1 MLEEKSIDRNQI
13 VGFVLIAA
21 ILFGMSFWASETQPA
36 ETKTQETTTDLA
48 KDDAA
53 QEAPAAPVSDAVPML
68 VEASDSA
75 ALAPE
80 NIVLENEVVK
90 YTFTT
95 AGAQLLEVQLK
106 DFKRYNGEDL
116 YLVQG
121 RQSMTGAHQG
131 IFVAVIA
138 EGNDGSQSLTM
149 TSGTTAWT
157 YILGASNAYGLNWSL
172 DMDGAANVTLDWKQ
186 DGIRQEKSLENEAQN
201 TSTYFWDAT
210 DQSDDYLSDGRDDEE
225 SVTNIAWVA
234 HKQQYFSSIFTS
246 ETPFS
251 QAHLLTQTPA
261 ITDTGFT
268 RLFRSSL
275 TLAGSNGG
283 VHAKG
288 LWYHGPNQYNLLKD
302 YDQHFDEIIPF
313 GWGIFGWISKGA
325 VIPMFNL
332 FDGFGWNYG
341 LIIFLMAL
349 IIKLALSPLTFS
361 SYKSMAKMRVLKP
374 ELDEINE
381 RHKDSDAAKKQQEVM
396 SLYQKVGVNPLGG
409 CIPQL
414 LQFPILIAMF
424 RFFPASIELRQKS
437 FLWATDLSSYDS
449 VFEFGQWFTIPFY
462 GDHVSL
468 FTILMAISTYIYTKF
483 NNSMTPQS
491 GNSMMQQQMVI
502 IQYLM
507 PVMLLVWFN
516 NYASGLSFYYFVSNI
531 LIFGQQWMIRRF
543 FIDEESIH
551 AKLMANKA
559 NGGKTSKLQQRMNDM
574 MEAQKEGGNRRMRR
588 QEK

>member
-349 IIKLALSPLTFS
+349 
-361 SYKSMAKMRVLKP
+361 
-374 ELDEINE
+374 
-381 RHKDSDAAKKQQEVM
+381 
-396 SLYQKVGVNPLGG
+396 YQKVGVNPLGG

-424 RFFPASIELRQKS
+424 RFFPASIELRQQS